1 MGNSIRDLMFI
12 FDNLLSISDR
22 DMQTLLQ
29 SVANDKLVV
38 ALKGASEEM
47 KTKIISNMS
56 SRASEM
62 LLEDLE
68 LKGPVRLS
76 EVEDVQK
83 EILQIAINLAADGTI
98 VLGGKG
104 DDEYV

>member
-1 MGNSIRDLMFI
+1 MLEIPVDFMG
-12 FDNLLSISDR
+12 ISDR
-22 DMQTLLQ
+22 DMQRLLQ
-29 SVANDKLVV
+29 EAASDKLVI

-62 LLEDLE
+62 RLEDSE
-68 LKGPVRLS
+68 RKGPVRLS

-83 EILQIAINLAADGTI
+83 EILQIAINLGAEGTI